1 MKERIIAITLALA
14 LGVASASA
22 DDARPVTVNVKER
35 EPGAFLVQWQV
46 PQVLPL
52 HAMPVP
58 VLPESC
64 SPEGERTVIDRSAAW
79 LNRQTYRCEDGL
91 AGRAI
96 GIRYPVINPS
106 LTTFLRVDFLSG
118 ERFAHVLGPTE
129 ESWIVPEL
137 DKGAVAS
144 ALEAGSEA
152 VLSGLGHVFR
162 SGADIFFLIALC
174 ILGGLDRSLR
184 LVGAFAG
191 AQLFAVV
198 AVSLLGLPRMTFDA
212 SLSEICLAVAAV
224 LLAAEALRES
234 SERRQIA
241 GVIVAAGF
249 VHGAGVIS
257 SAPPAAILEVLG
269 IDAAM
274 VVSAVAI
281 AALGKLMTAQL
292 GLREFH
298 KIAAYLVGGL
308 AVASALALVFTE
320 PVVDATEA
328 PRTRL
333 PEGASLS
340 MTSAAALPG
349 SRPLAP
355 QSQDAPIQSFLSVE
369 PFEVRHEVLVALEG
383 VVDDAF
389 IEIEAQPEVKQR
401 IGELVLS
408 SAIVSIDGETKEPV
422 VDRIDF
428 VTVGPKG
435 VFPRTSPVRE
445 EVAKALLGVT
455 IAYVTPRTPQ
465 DVTLEWKMF
474 VDDVSIPATVIDPE
488 STRTTTLSPEQ
499 PALSWQN
506 ELSED
511 PTPTVAAVSVEPPVL
526 PVPVLSLFVL
536 GLSGYLAFAAFR
548 PDRSP
553 LSMAAARV
561 LLAFA
566 FIAGPLANVL
576 VALPIDQTPSKEQ
589 ARRILAGVLPNVY
602 RAFEFREESAVYD
615 RLAVSVTGETLT
627 DIYLE
632 HRRALDMEERG
643 GARARVEAVEVQ
655 EVRSVEPAM
664 DGGFEAEASWTVGG
678 TVTHFGH
685 RHFRQNRYDTRVE
698 VVPVEGTWK
707 IRTVEVLE
715 EERLR

>member
-1 MKERIIAITLALA
+1 MKERIIGITFAFALVGA
-14 LGVASASA
+14 RASA

-64 SPEGERTVIDRSAAW
+64 SPEGERTVIDRGVAW

-96 GIRYPVINPS
+96 GIRYPVFNPS

-144 ALEAGSEA
+144 ALEGASRA
-152 VLSGLGHVFR
+152 VLAGIAHVLS
-162 SGADIFFLIALC
+162 SGADILFLLTLC
-174 ILGGLDRSLR
+174 LIGGLDRSLR
-184 LVGAFAG
+184 LVGLFAG
-191 AQLFAVV
+191 AQVLAVIAV
-198 AVSLLGLPRMTFDA
+198 ALSGLSLAGGLREA
-212 SLSEICLAVAAV
+212 GLAVAAV
-224 LLAAEALRES
+224 LLAAEALRGP
-234 SERRQIA
+234 SERRQIRGVVAAA
-241 GVIVAAGF
+241 GV
-249 VHGAGVIS
+249 VHGAGL
-257 SAPPAAILEVLG
+257 SALVVLG
-269 IDAAM
+269 IDAVMVALAIGITSVAM
-274 VVSAVAI
+274 
-281 AALGKLMTAQL
+281 LMARQIEP
-292 GLREFH
+292 LRIRRIFV
-298 KIAAYLVGGL
+298 YGVGGL

-320 PVVDATEA
+320 PVVNATA
-328 PRTRL
+328 PPRTRL
-333 PEGASLS
+333 PEGASL
-340 MTSAAALPG
+340 TRAAALPG

-369 PFEVRHEVLVALEG
+369 PFEVRHEVLVSLVALEG

-389 IEIEAQPEVKQR
+389 IEIEAQREVKQR

-445 EVAKALLGVT
+445 EVAEALLGVT
-455 IAYVTPRTPQ
+455 LVYVTPRTPQ
-465 DVTLEWKMF
+465 EVALEWQMF

-511 PTPTVAAVSVEPPVL
+511 PTPTVAAVLVEPPVL
-526 PVPVLSLFVL
+526 LVPILSLLLLV
-536 GLSGYLAFAAFR
+536 LSGYFAFAAFR

-561 LLAFA
+561 LLASA

-576 VALPIDQTPSKEQ
+576 VALPMDQTPSKEQ

-602 RAFEFREESAVYD
+602 RAFESREESAAYD

-698 VVPVEGTWK
+698 VVPVDGTWK